1 MKKSLK
7 RALALL
13 LACTIVIGSVYNTRQ
28 KAYASA
34 STIIAGGGAAAVGV
48 EVAFPYLLAIT
59 GVVAAGAAG
68 VELYKNRD
76 KIKEWGSAQF
86 GKFKKWVNDNLG
98 ELGWYADAAAAGV
111 AIAKW
116 GDKLG
121 KGTLDKSDPTWS
133 AYKKWVEKDVCND
146 TGTGAE
152 NEYIGK
158 DATLTTVD
166 GSAYI
171 TNVTIENP
179 IEEQAFFSLS
189 CDKNPYMYGIVT
201 KNIDAVMVKTRTPE
215 SGSAKVNRYAVQR
228 LYDMSGAFTGWYF
241 AYTTYERSNNYDS
254 LTLPNY
260 IDNFDTVNLTWAN
273 KQKQAATIAANSM
286 VTILEN
292 GELGGEGTREYT
304 YVGGL
309 APSLGGAGVLD
320 GDWDVVGVGEKE
332 DEKETKLPWVGSP
345 DLDHT
350 ISDVV
355 SGVKTWT
362 DVLDK
367 VGVGVIDRTEEGSK
381 VIDEDGVTTKDWV
394 YADSTTKVPDITIP
408 NEGEVSKELKNYT
421 FAGLEKIFPFCLPFD
436 MIDFI
441 KVLDATPQAPHFKYA
456 FPYPTTSGMKTFEID
471 IDLSPFDSV
480 AELLRDMECLLF
492 IMGLILVTR
501 SRMIRG

>member
-86 GKFKKWVNDNLG
+86 GKFKKWVGDNLG

-121 KGTLDKSDPTWS
+121 NGTLDKSDPTWS
-133 AYKKWVEKDVCND
+133 AYKKWVEDDVCND
-146 TGTGAE
+146 SGTDAE

-158 DATLTTVD
+158 DATLVTID
-166 GSAYI
+166 GGTSDKQW
-171 TNVTIENP
+171 TSTVTIENP
-179 IEEQAFFSLS
+179 IEDQAFFSFS
-189 CDKNPYMYGIVT
+189 CNKDYYMYGIVT
-201 KNIDAVMVKTRTPE
+201 KNSNAVMVRTRTADGE
-215 SGSAKVNRYAVQR
+215 SKPQVSRDYVKR
-228 LYDMSGAFTGWYF
+228 LGNTGWY
-241 AYTTYERSNNYDS
+241 YTYQTYFGGA
-254 LTLPNY
+254 LTDLRTYPNY
-260 IDNFDTVNLTWAN
+260 IADYEVATTNYTAE
-273 KQKQAATIAANSM
+273 KEKAAIKAANSM
-286 VTILEN
+286 VSILVN
-292 GELGGEGTREYT
+292 GELGGEDTKEYT

-309 APSLGGAGVLD
+309 APSLGGAGVLE
-320 GDWDVVGVGEKE
+320 GDWDVVGVGEAE

-345 DLDHT
+345 DLDHI

-355 SGVKTWT
+355 SGEKTWT
-362 DVLDK
+362 DVLDQ

-408 NEGEVSKELKNYT
+408 NEGEVSKELSNYT

-441 KVLDATPQAPHFKYA
+441 KVLDAPAQAPHFKYA
-456 FPYPTTSGMKTFEID
+456 FPYPTTSGMKTYEID

>member
-98 ELGWYADAAAAGV
+98 ALGWAADAAVAGT
-111 AIAKW
+111 IIDKW
-116 GDKLG
+116 GEKLSS
-121 KGTLDKSDPTWS
+121 GTLDKSDETWS
-133 AYKKWVEKDVCND
+133 AYKKWVEDDVCSDAGIGDELYNGYPTIGFGQNLTLTDADGARECTFELTDSNAVNIMYKYTYGNSYRFLVMPVSAVKTTYRYKGRTYNIASSFEYNGKTYYHGSPENPYGYGVEPIGICNYMGD
-146 TGTGAE
+146 TGSKEFQWQDMLNVA
-152 NEYIGK
+152 
-158 DATLTTVD
+158 
-166 GSAYI
+166 GSWLEAGEVPYAN
-171 TNVTIENP
+171 NVSKE
-179 IEEQAFFSLS
+179 
-189 CDKNPYMYGIVT
+189 K
-201 KNIDAVMVKTRTPE
+201 
-215 SGSAKVNRYAVQR
+215 
-228 LYDMSGAFTGWYF
+228 
-241 AYTTYERSNNYDS
+241 
-254 LTLPNY
+254 
-260 IDNFDTVNLTWAN
+260 
-273 KQKQAATIAANSM
+273 
-286 VTILEN
+286 
-292 GELGGEGTREYT
+292 EYT

-309 APSLGGAGVLD
+309 APSLGGAGVLE
-320 GDWDVVGVGEKE
+320 GDWDVVGVGEAE

-355 SGVKTWT
+355 AGEKTWT
-362 DVLDK
+362 DVLDQ

-394 YADSTTKVPDITIP
+394 YADSSTKVPDITIP
-408 NEGEVSKELKNYT
+408 NEGEVSKELSNYT

-441 KVLDATPQAPHFKYA
+441 KVLDAAPQAPHFKYA
-456 FPYPTTSGMKTFEID
+456 FPYPTTSGMKTYEID

>member
-34 STIIAGGGAAAVGV
+34 SAIIAGGGATAVGV

-59 GVVAAGAAG
+59 GVVAAGAA
-68 VELYKNRD
+68 VYENRD

-86 GKFKKWVNDNLG
+86 GKFKKWVNDNLD
-98 ELGWYADAAAAGV
+98 EWGWYADAAVAGT

-133 AYKKWVEKDVCND
+133 AYKKWVEDDVCSESSDVGTLNGYPTLEKNEPYVFGSTGSYVYCKSGTYQVFTFESPGGVQPGIIVFND
-146 TGTGAE
+146 VYSHYIRHIITDKGHTSETGASYSMYRYKYNGVTYYYDFFQGLE
-152 NEYIGK
+152 DRYK
-158 DATLTTVD
+158 VD
-166 GSAYI
+166 
-171 TNVTIENP
+171 
-179 IEEQAFFSLS
+179 SLANYLG
-189 CDKNPYMYGIVT
+189 D
-201 KNIDAVMVKTRTPE
+201 
-215 SGSAKVNRYAVQR
+215 
-228 LYDMSGAFTGWYF
+228 W
-241 AYTTYERSNNYDS
+241 TTYGTWNEFVAYVCGLYVNGLPVSGNNE
-254 LTLPNY
+254 
-260 IDNFDTVNLTWAN
+260 
-273 KQKQAATIAANSM
+273 K
-286 VTILEN
+286 
-292 GELGGEGTREYT
+292 EYT

-309 APSLGGAGVLD
+309 APSLGGAGVLE

-355 SGVKTWT
+355 SGEKTWT
-362 DVLDK
+362 DVLDQ

-394 YADSTTKVPDITIP
+394 YADSTTTVPDITIP

>member
-86 GKFKKWVNDNLG
+86 GKFKKWVGDNLG
-98 ELGWYADAAAAGV
+98 EWGWYADAAVAGT

-133 AYKKWVEKDVCND
+133 AYKKWVEKDVCSDSADTEEGYYNGFPTIAIGESCTISSTVFTLKD
-146 TGTGAE
+146 PDDSLIFTYRIREGSSNGRYVLGAVSRVMSQVNYGNSGLNIQTEYIYNGETYYFTGMKMSISQTGYEPAIPTGLCNYLGSTTDYSLTEEMKNTVCSWLEAGVVPGTGTKE
-152 NEYIGK
+152 K
-158 DATLTTVD
+158 
-166 GSAYI
+166 
-171 TNVTIENP
+171 
-179 IEEQAFFSLS
+179 
-189 CDKNPYMYGIVT
+189 
-201 KNIDAVMVKTRTPE
+201 
-215 SGSAKVNRYAVQR
+215 
-228 LYDMSGAFTGWYF
+228 
-241 AYTTYERSNNYDS
+241 
-254 LTLPNY
+254 
-260 IDNFDTVNLTWAN
+260 
-273 KQKQAATIAANSM
+273 
-286 VTILEN
+286 
-292 GELGGEGTREYT
+292 EYT

-309 APSLGGAGVLD
+309 APSLGGAGVLE
-320 GDWDVVGVGEKE
+320 GDWDVVGVGEAE

-355 SGVKTWT
+355 SGEKTWT
-362 DVLDK
+362 DVLDQ

-456 FPYPTTSGMKTFEID
+456 FPYPTTSGMKTYEID

>member
-7 RALALL
+7 RALALM

-59 GVVAAGAAG
+59 GVVAAGAA
-68 VELYKNRD
+68 VYENRD

-86 GKFKKWVNDNLG
+86 GKFKKWVGDNLG

-121 KGTLDKSDPTWS
+121 NGTLDKSDPTWS
-133 AYKKWVEKDVCND
+133 AYKKWVEDDVCTSEEYVPTYNGYPVAD
-146 TGTGAE
+146 VDELINFSGHLLGVGFLEE
-152 NEYIGK
+152 NENNHFMIFTYGKIGGSTKYIAVANAPCKMVNSKGVPYGE
-158 DATLTTVD
+158 ALQSRNHEGQTLYYRAGEYYSTND
-166 GSAYI
+166 GDFINYLGDGTYSKLL
-171 TNVTIENP
+171 P
-179 IEEQAFFSLS
+179 IAFAALLAGGLTS
-189 CDKNPYMYGIVT
+189 
-201 KNIDAVMVKTRTPE
+201 DAV
-215 SGSAKVNRYAVQR
+215 
-228 LYDMSGAFTGWYF
+228 
-241 AYTTYERSNNYDS
+241 DS
-254 LTLPNY
+254 
-260 IDNFDTVNLTWAN
+260 D
-273 KQKQAATIAANSM
+273 
-286 VTILEN
+286 
-292 GELGGEGTREYT
+292 REYT

-309 APSLGGAGVLD
+309 APSLGGAGVIE

-355 SGVKTWT
+355 SGEKTWT
-362 DVLDK
+362 DVLDQ

-394 YADSTTKVPDITIP
+394 YADSTTTVPDITIP
-408 NEGEVSKELKNYT
+408 NEGEVSKELSNYT

-456 FPYPTTSGMKTFEID
+456 FPYPTTSGMKTYEID

-492 IMGLILVTR
+492 IVGLVLVTR

>member
-86 GKFKKWVNDNLG
+86 GKFKKWVGDNLG
-98 ELGWYADAAAAGV
+98 EWGWYADAAAAGV

-133 AYKKWVEKDVCND
+133 AYKKWVEKDVCTSEEYVPTYNGYPTAD
-146 TGTGAE
+146 VDELINFSGTLLGVGFLEE
-152 NEYIGK
+152 NENNHFMAFTYGHAGGDIKFIIVANAPCRRVNNKGEMFGSNLQSRTYK
-158 DATLTTVD
+158 GQKLYYAAISSYSPNKGDFVNYLGDASYYDLLDVAFSALLAGGLTSDTVD
-166 GSAYI
+166 
-171 TNVTIENP
+171 
-179 IEEQAFFSLS
+179 
-189 CDKNPYMYGIVT
+189 
-201 KNIDAVMVKTRTPE
+201 
-215 SGSAKVNRYAVQR
+215 SGK
-228 LYDMSGAFTGWYF
+228 
-241 AYTTYERSNNYDS
+241 
-254 LTLPNY
+254 
-260 IDNFDTVNLTWAN
+260 
-273 KQKQAATIAANSM
+273 
-286 VTILEN
+286 
-292 GELGGEGTREYT
+292 EYT

-309 APSLGGAGVLD
+309 APSLGGAGVLG
-320 GDWDVVGVGEKE
+320 GDWDVVGVGEAE

-355 SGVKTWT
+355 SGEKTWT
-362 DVLDK
+362 DVLDQ

-408 NEGEVSKELKNYT
+408 NEGEVSKELSNYT

-456 FPYPTTSGMKTFEID
+456 FPYPTTSGMKTYEID

-492 IMGLILVTR
+492 IVGLILITR

>member
-98 ELGWYADAAAAGV
+98 EWGWYADAAAAGV

-121 KGTLDKSDPTWS
+121 NGTLDKSDPTWS
-133 AYKKWVEKDVCND
+133 AYKKWVEDDVCTEDGEEAEYNGYPAIGFNVAMPIWD
-146 TGTGAE
+146 VSISSTGDYIGYMYQTGRKKPTLGYMSKSPDMVITDANGNRYRLGTSIE
-152 NEYIGK
+152 YNGKQYWYTELSLSTDGKGTYNNYIGK
-158 DATLTTVD
+158 STGLSTEMTLTDIRTTVASWLD
-166 GSAYI
+166 
-171 TNVTIENP
+171 
-179 IEEQAFFSLS
+179 
-189 CDKNPYMYGIVT
+189 
-201 KNIDAVMVKTRTPE
+201 
-215 SGSAKVNRYAVQR
+215 
-228 LYDMSGAFTGWYF
+228 TGV
-241 AYTTYERSNNYDS
+241 
-254 LTLPNY
+254 LPWG
-260 IDNFDTVNLTWAN
+260 DT
-273 KQKQAATIAANSM
+273 
-286 VTILEN
+286 
-292 GELGGEGTREYT
+292 GEKEYT

-309 APSLGGAGVLD
+309 APSLGGAGVLE

-355 SGVKTWT
+355 SGEKTWT
-362 DVLDK
+362 DVLDQ

-394 YADSTTKVPDITIP
+394 YADSTTTVPDITIP
-408 NEGEVSKELKNYT
+408 NEGEVSKELSNYT

-436 MIDFI
+436 MIDFV
-441 KVLDATPQAPHFKYA
+441 KVLDAPAQAPHFKYA
-456 FPYPTTSGMKTFEID
+456 FPYPTTSGMKTYEID

>member
-7 RALALL
+7 RALALM

-86 GKFKKWVNDNLG
+86 GKFKKWVGDNLG

-133 AYKKWVEKDVCND
+133 AYKKWVEKDVCSEEPD
-146 TGTGAE
+146 G
-152 NEYIGK
+152 
-158 DATLTTVD
+158 VD
-166 GSAYI
+166 LHG
-171 TNVTIENP
+171 
-179 IEEQAFFSLS
+179 
-189 CDKNPYMYGIVT
+189 NPYVPMNTPAMAEYPGGETYVYTYQDGYNILPVSMLYKGYYNACFVCDTKDVQIYANGKNITRTNRKAVYNDKTYWYGIV
-201 KNIDAVMVKTRTPE
+201 
-215 SGSAKVNRYAVQR
+215 S
-228 LYDMSGAFTGWYF
+228 LGAI
-241 AYTTYERSNNYDS
+241 SNE
-254 LTLPNY
+254 LPNY
-260 IDNFDTVNLTWAN
+260 LGESTWGGDYRD
-273 KQKQAATIAANSM
+273 
-286 VTILEN
+286 VTPLF
-292 GELGGEGTREYT
+292 GELYEKLLNTGKKEYT

-309 APSLGGAGVLD
+309 APSLGGAGVLE

-355 SGVKTWT
+355 SGEKTWT

-394 YADSTTKVPDITIP
+394 YADSTTTVPDITIP

-421 FAGLEKIFPFCLPFD
+421 FAGMEKIFPFCLPFD

-492 IMGLILVTR
+492 IMGLVLVTR